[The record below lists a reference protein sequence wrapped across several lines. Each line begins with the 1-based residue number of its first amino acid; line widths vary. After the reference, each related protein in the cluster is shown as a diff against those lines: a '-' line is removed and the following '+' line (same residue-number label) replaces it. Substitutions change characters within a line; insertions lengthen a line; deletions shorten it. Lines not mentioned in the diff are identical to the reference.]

1 MPQLKIAIKQHKH
14 REWTLSFLGFIIWG
28 LERSLHSCFDFI
40 IRETFSSQSII
51 EGSLEVKLPTIWRDE
66 KQSRAEA
73 QRRGRLE
80 ERRSEEKE

>member
-1 MPQLKIAIKQHKH
+1 MGSKVKGLYLGYIYIYAISPFVYGIKSK
-14 REWTLSFLGFIIWG
+14 WLIPLVKYAISPFV
-28 LERSLHSCFDFI
+28 
-40 IRETFSSQSII
+40 

>member
-1 MPQLKIAIKQHKH
+1 MLGLLQEVLRIDGSNMLKRI
-14 REWTLSFLGFIIWG
+14 G
-28 LERSLHSCFDFI
+28 
-40 IRETFSSQSII
+40 II